1 MLEDQNNV
9 KNHFQELVGGCSGE
23 GKAVGGGQ
31 GDFCSCLFW
40 KFLIVPCT
48 DVVGSLGVFSFLEL
62 TWMFAADFCAFP

>member
-31 GDFCSCLFW
+31 GDFCSCLFC
-40 KFLIVPCT
+40 FA
-48 DVVGSLGVFSFLEL
+48 SFYLFISRL
-62 TWMFAADFCAFP
+62 LL